1 MGNMEHAPD
10 PEPAPLPS
18 KDTLPGHKE
27 GDQAG
32 QTRQAG
38 EADQAD
44 QRIQWR
50 RPAILFACTVLTTV
64 VAGTIMEHP
73 TVPPLVVLVT
83 LFGIPSLLLDGLP
96 FSLSVLG
103 ILMAHEMGHYL
114 YARWYGVRT
123 SLPHFIPSP
132 LFFIS
137 PNPGTF
143 GAVIVTK
150 APYPHRQ
157 ALMDIGAAG
166 PIAGFIVAVPI
177 MAYSLVGARVDLIPT
192 NGGLYLGEPLVF
204 QALAYLIHGPLP
216 ENYTIYLDSVGLAA
230 WFGCLVTMLN
240 LLPVGQL
247 DGGHILYAFTGGAQ
261 NGRRLQRNLTI
272 TSFLALAVLG
282 LYSPGWWVF
291 GALLLLMGRFS
302 GFRHPAPID
311 DAAPLP
317 GHSKWLGWIA
327 VLVFIQTCMP
337 VPISFTGP

>member
-1 MGNMEHAPD
+1 MDKMEQSGSD
-10 PEPAPLPS
+10 PVPPSPKDARSETPLPI
-18 KDTLPGHKE
+18 D
-27 GDQAG
+27 AG
-32 QTRQAG
+32 Q
-38 EADQAD
+38 
-44 QRIQWR
+44 QRTHWR
-50 RPAILFACTVLTTV
+50 RPAILFACTFLTTLV
-64 VAGTIMEHP
+64 SGTIMEHP
-73 TVPPLVVLVT
+73 AVPPLVVLFT
-83 LFGIPSLLLDGLP
+83 LLSVPSLLLDGLP

-114 YARWYGVRT
+114 YARWYGVHT

-132 LFFIS
+132 FVFIT

-150 APYPHRQ
+150 APYPNRQ

-177 MAYSLVGARVDLIPT
+177 MAYSLVGARVDLVP
-192 NGGLYLGEPLVF
+192 GEGEGLYLGEPLVF

-247 DGGHILYAFTGGAQ
+247 DGGHILYAFTGGAVR
-261 NGRRLQRNLTI
+261 GRRLQRNLTI

-282 LYSPGWWVF
+282 MYSPGWWVF

-317 GHSKWLGWIA
+317 RHSKWLGWLA

>member
-1 MGNMEHAPD
+1 MPPSPKDARSD
-10 PEPAPLPS
+10 TPLPI
-18 KDTLPGHKE
+18 D
-27 GDQAG
+27 AG
-32 QTRQAG
+32 Q
-38 EADQAD
+38 
-44 QRIQWR
+44 QRTHWR
-50 RPAILFACTVLTTV
+50 RPAVLFACTFLTTLV
-64 VAGTIMEHP
+64 SGTIMEHP
-73 TVPPLVVLVT
+73 AVPPLVVLFT
-83 LFGIPSLLLDGLP
+83 LLSVPSLLLDGLP

-114 YARWYGVRT
+114 YARWYGVHT

-132 LFFIS
+132 LVFIT

-150 APYPHRQ
+150 APYPNRQ

-177 MAYSLVGARVDLIPT
+177 MAYSLVGARVDLVP
-192 NGGLYLGEPLVF
+192 GEGEGLYLGEPLMF

-247 DGGHILYAFTGGAQ
+247 DGGHILYAFTGGAVR
-261 NGRRLQRNLTI
+261 GRRLQRNLAI
-272 TSFLALAVLG
+272 ASFLALAVLG
-282 LYSPGWWVF
+282 MYSPGWWIF

-317 GHSKWLGWIA
+317 RHSKWLGWLA

>member
-1 MGNMEHAPD
+1 MQHSTD
-10 PEPAPLPS
+10 PEPAPHS
-18 KDTLPGHKE
+18 SNNTLPNAMTTTATAPQG
-27 GDQAG
+27 
-32 QTRQAG
+32 T
-38 EADQAD
+38 
-44 QRIQWR
+44 QWR
-50 RPAILFACTVLTTV
+50 RPVILFACTVLTTLISGMV
-64 VAGTIMEHP
+64 MENG
-73 TVPPLVVLVT
+73 TVPPLVVLLSLVT
-83 LFGIPSLLLDGLP
+83 YPALLLDGLP
-96 FSLSVLG
+96 FSLSVLS

-114 YARWYGVRT
+114 YARWYGVGT

-132 LFFIS
+132 LFFIT

-143 GAVIVTK
+143 GAVIVTR

-177 MAYSLVGARVDLIPT
+177 MAYSLVGARVDVIPVEG
-192 NGGLYLGEPLVF
+192 GGLYLGEPLVF
-204 QALAYLIHGPLP
+204 QFLAYLIHGPLP
-216 ENYTIYLDSVGLAA
+216 EQYTIYLDTVGLAA

-247 DGGHILYAFTGGAQ
+247 DGGHILYAFTGGAAR
-261 NGRRLQRNLTI
+261 GRRLQRSLALA
-272 TSFLALAVLG
+272 SFLALAVLG
-282 LYSPGWWVF
+282 MFSPGWWVF
-291 GALLLLMGRFS
+291 GALLLLMARFS

-317 GHSKWLGWIA
+317 RHSKLLGWLA

>member
-1 MGNMEHAPD
+1 MPPSPKDARAD
-10 PEPAPLPS
+10 TPLPI
-18 KDTLPGHKE
+18 D
-27 GDQAG
+27 AG
-32 QTRQAG
+32 Q
-38 EADQAD
+38 
-44 QRIQWR
+44 QRTHWR
-50 RPAILFACTVLTTV
+50 RPAILFACTFLTTLV
-64 VAGTIMEHP
+64 SGTIMEHP
-73 TVPPLVVLVT
+73 AVPPLVVLFT
-83 LFGIPSLLLDGLP
+83 LLSVPSLLLDGMP

-114 YARWYGVRT
+114 YARWYGVHT

-132 LFFIS
+132 LVFIT

-150 APYPHRQ
+150 APYPNRQ

-177 MAYSLVGARVDLIPT
+177 MAYSLVGARVDLVP
-192 NGGLYLGEPLVF
+192 GEGEGLYLGEPLVF

-247 DGGHILYAFTGGAQ
+247 DGGHILYAFTGGAVR
-261 NGRRLQRNLTI
+261 GRRLQRNLAI
-272 TSFLALAVLG
+272 ASFLALAVLG
-282 LYSPGWWVF
+282 MYSPGWWVF

-317 GHSKWLGWIA
+317 RHSKWLGWLA

>member
-1 MGNMEHAPD
+1 MDKMEQSGSD
-10 PEPAPLPS
+10 PVPPS
-18 KDTLPGHKE
+18 PKDALSDTPFRI
-27 GDQAG
+27 DAG
-32 QTRQAG
+32 Q
-38 EADQAD
+38 
-44 QRIQWR
+44 QRTHWR
-50 RPAILFACTVLTTV
+50 RPAILFACTFLTTLV
-64 VAGTIMEHP
+64 SGTIMEHP
-73 TVPPLVVLVT
+73 SVPPLVVLFT
-83 LFGIPSLLLDGLP
+83 LLSVPSLLLDGLP

-114 YARWYGVRT
+114 YARWYGVHT

-132 LFFIS
+132 FVFIT

-150 APYPHRQ
+150 APYPNRQ

-177 MAYSLVGARVDLIPT
+177 MAYSLVGARVDLVP
-192 NGGLYLGEPLVF
+192 GEGEGLYLGEPLVF

-247 DGGHILYAFTGGAQ
+247 DGGHILYAFTGGAVR
-261 NGRRLQRNLTI
+261 GRRLQRNLTI
-272 TSFLALAVLG
+272 ASFLALAVLG
-282 LYSPGWWVF
+282 MYSPGWWVF

-317 GHSKWLGWIA
+317 RHSKWLGWLA

>member
-1 MGNMEHAPD
+1 MDKMEQSGSD
-10 PEPAPLPS
+10 PVPPSPKDALSDTPLPI
-18 KDTLPGHKE
+18 D
-27 GDQAG
+27 AG
-32 QTRQAG
+32 Q
-38 EADQAD
+38 
-44 QRIQWR
+44 QRTHWR
-50 RPAILFACTVLTTV
+50 RPAILFACTFLTTLV
-64 VAGTIMEHP
+64 SGTIMEHP
-73 TVPPLVVLVT
+73 AVPPLVVLFT
-83 LFGIPSLLLDGLP
+83 LLSVPSLLLDGLP

-114 YARWYGVRT
+114 YARWYGVYT

-132 LFFIS
+132 FVFIT

-150 APYPHRQ
+150 APYPNRQ

-177 MAYSLVGARVDLIPT
+177 MAYSLVGARVDLIP
-192 NGGLYLGEPLVF
+192 GEGEGLYLGEPLVF

-247 DGGHILYAFTGGAQ
+247 DGGHILYAFTGGAVR
-261 NGRRLQRNLTI
+261 GRRLQRNLAI
-272 TSFLALAVLG
+272 ASFLALAVLG
-282 LYSPGWWVF
+282 MYSPGWWVF

-317 GHSKWLGWIA
+317 RHSKWLGWLA

>member
-1 MGNMEHAPD
+1 MDKMEQSGSD
-10 PEPAPLPS
+10 PVPPSPKDALSDTPLRI
-18 KDTLPGHKE
+18 D
-27 GDQAG
+27 AG
-32 QTRQAG
+32 Q
-38 EADQAD
+38 
-44 QRIQWR
+44 QRTHWR
-50 RPAILFACTVLTTV
+50 RPAILFACTFLTTLV
-64 VAGTIMEHP
+64 SGTIMEHP
-73 TVPPLVVLVT
+73 SVPPLVVLFT
-83 LFGIPSLLLDGLP
+83 LLSVPSLLLDGLP

-114 YARWYGVRT
+114 YARWYGVHT

-132 LFFIS
+132 FVFIT

-150 APYPHRQ
+150 APYPNRQ

-177 MAYSLVGARVDLIPT
+177 MAYSLVGARVDLVP
-192 NGGLYLGEPLVF
+192 GEGEGLYLGEPLVF

-247 DGGHILYAFTGGAQ
+247 DGGHILYAFTGGAVRS
-261 NGRRLQRNLTI
+261 RRLQRNLTI
-272 TSFLALAVLG
+272 ASFLALAVLG
-282 LYSPGWWVF
+282 MYSPGWWVF

-317 GHSKWLGWIA
+317 RHSKWLGWLA

>member
-1 MGNMEHAPD
+1 MPPSPKDARADN
-10 PEPAPLPS
+10 PLPI
-18 KDTLPGHKE
+18 D
-27 GDQAG
+27 AG
-32 QTRQAG
+32 QQKTH
-38 EADQAD
+38 
-44 QRIQWR
+44 WR
-50 RPAILFACTVLTTV
+50 RPAVLFACTFLTTLV
-64 VAGTIMEHP
+64 SGTIMEHP
-73 TVPPLVVLVT
+73 AVPPLVVLFT
-83 LFGIPSLLLDGLP
+83 LLSVPSLLLDGLP

-114 YARWYGVRT
+114 YARWYGVHT

-132 LFFIS
+132 LVFIT

-150 APYPHRQ
+150 APYPNRQ

-166 PIAGFIVAVPI
+166 PIAGYIVAVPI
-177 MAYSLVGARVDLIPT
+177 MAYSLVGARVDLVP
-192 NGGLYLGEPLVF
+192 GEGEGLFLGEPLVF

-247 DGGHILYAFTGGAQ
+247 DGGHILYAFSGGAVR
-261 NGRRLQRNLTI
+261 GRRLQRNLAI
-272 TSFLALAVLG
+272 ASFLALAVLG
-282 LYSPGWWVF
+282 MYSPGWWVF

-302 GFRHPAPID
+302 GFRHPTPID

-317 GHSKWLGWIA
+317 RHSKWLGWLA

>member
-1 MGNMEHAPD
+1 MDNMQHSTD
-10 PEPAPLPS
+10 PEPAPHS
-18 KDTLPGHKE
+18 SNNTLPNAMTTAATPPQG
-27 GDQAG
+27 
-32 QTRQAG
+32 T
-38 EADQAD
+38 
-44 QRIQWR
+44 QWR
-50 RPAILFACTVLTTV
+50 RPVILFACTVLTTLISGMV
-64 VAGTIMEHP
+64 MENG
-73 TVPPLVVLVT
+73 TVPPLVVLLSLVT
-83 LFGIPSLLLDGLP
+83 YPALLLDGLP
-96 FSLSVLG
+96 FSLSVLS

-114 YARWYGVRT
+114 YARWYGVGT

-132 LFFIS
+132 LFFIT

-143 GAVIVTK
+143 GAVIVTR

-177 MAYSLVGARVDLIPT
+177 MAYSLVGARVDVIPVEG
-192 NGGLYLGEPLVF
+192 GGLYLGEPLVF
-204 QALAYLIHGPLP
+204 QFLAYLIHGPLP
-216 ENYTIYLDSVGLAA
+216 EQYTIYLDTVGLAA

-247 DGGHILYAFTGGAQ
+247 DGGHILYAFTGGASR
-261 NGRRLQRNLTI
+261 GRRLQRSLAFA
-272 TSFLALAVLG
+272 SFLALAVLG
-282 LYSPGWWVF
+282 MYSPGWWVF
-291 GALLLLMGRFS
+291 GALLLLMARFS

-317 GHSKWLGWIA
+317 RHSKLLGWLA

>member
-1 MGNMEHAPD
+1 MPPSPKDARSD
-10 PEPAPLPS
+10 TPLPI
-18 KDTLPGHKE
+18 D
-27 GDQAG
+27 AG
-32 QTRQAG
+32 Q
-38 EADQAD
+38 
-44 QRIQWR
+44 QRTHWR
-50 RPAILFACTVLTTV
+50 RPAVLFACTFLTTLV
-64 VAGTIMEHP
+64 SGTIMEHP
-73 TVPPLVVLVT
+73 AVPPLVVLFT
-83 LFGIPSLLLDGLP
+83 LLSVPSLLLDGLP

-114 YARWYGVRT
+114 YARWYGVHT

-132 LFFIS
+132 LVFIT

-150 APYPHRQ
+150 APYPNRQ

-177 MAYSLVGARVDLIPT
+177 MAYSLVGARVDLIP
-192 NGGLYLGEPLVF
+192 GEGEGLYLGEPLVF

-216 ENYTIYLDSVGLAA
+216 EDYTIYLDSVGLAA

-247 DGGHILYAFTGGAQ
+247 DGGHILYAFTGGAVR
-261 NGRRLQRNLTI
+261 GRRLQRNLAI
-272 TSFLALAVLG
+272 ASFLALAVLG
-282 LYSPGWWVF
+282 MYSPGWWVF

-302 GFRHPAPID
+302 GFRHPTPID

-317 GHSKWLGWIA
+317 RHSKWLGWLA

>member
-1 MGNMEHAPD
+1 MDKMEQSGSD
-10 PEPAPLPS
+10 PVPPSPKDARSDTPLPI
-18 KDTLPGHKE
+18 D
-27 GDQAG
+27 AG
-32 QTRQAG
+32 Q
-38 EADQAD
+38 
-44 QRIQWR
+44 QRTHWR
-50 RPAILFACTVLTTV
+50 RPAILFACTFLTTLV
-64 VAGTIMEHP
+64 SGTIMEHP
-73 TVPPLVVLVT
+73 AVPPLVVLFT
-83 LFGIPSLLLDGLP
+83 LLSVPSLLLDGLP

-114 YARWYGVRT
+114 YARWYGVHT

-132 LFFIS
+132 FVFIT

-150 APYPHRQ
+150 APYPNRQ

-177 MAYSLVGARVDLIPT
+177 MAYSLVGARVDLIP
-192 NGGLYLGEPLVF
+192 GEGEGLYLGEPLVF

-247 DGGHILYAFTGGAQ
+247 DGGHILYAFTGGAVR
-261 NGRRLQRNLTI
+261 GRRLQRNLTI
-272 TSFLALAVLG
+272 ASFLALAVFG
-282 LYSPGWWVF
+282 MYSPGWWVF

-317 GHSKWLGWIA
+317 RHSMWLGWLA

>member
-1 MGNMEHAPD
+1 
-10 PEPAPLPS
+10 
-18 KDTLPGHKE
+18 
-27 GDQAG
+27 
-32 QTRQAG
+32 
-38 EADQAD
+38 
-44 QRIQWR
+44 
-50 RPAILFACTVLTTV
+50 
-64 VAGTIMEHP
+64 MEHP
-73 TVPPLVVLVT
+73 AVPPLVVLFT
-83 LFGIPSLLLDGLP
+83 LLSVPSLLLDGLP

-114 YARWYGVRT
+114 YARWYGVHT

-132 LFFIS
+132 LVFIT

-150 APYPHRQ
+150 APYPNRQ

-177 MAYSLVGARVDLIPT
+177 MAYSLVGARVDLIP
-192 NGGLYLGEPLVF
+192 GEGEGLFLGEPLVF

-247 DGGHILYAFTGGAQ
+247 DGGHILYAFTGGAVR
-261 NGRRLQRNLTI
+261 GRRLQRNFTI
-272 TSFLALAVLG
+272 ASFLALAVLG
-282 LYSPGWWVF
+282 MYSPGWWVF

-302 GFRHPAPID
+302 GFRHPTPID

-317 GHSKWLGWIA
+317 RHSKWLGWLA

>member
-1 MGNMEHAPD
+1 MPPSPKDARSD
-10 PEPAPLPS
+10 TPLPI
-18 KDTLPGHKE
+18 D
-27 GDQAG
+27 AG
-32 QTRQAG
+32 Q
-38 EADQAD
+38 
-44 QRIQWR
+44 QRTHWR
-50 RPAILFACTVLTTV
+50 RPAVLFVCTFLTTLV
-64 VAGTIMEHP
+64 SGTIMEHP
-73 TVPPLVVLVT
+73 AVPPLVVLFT
-83 LFGIPSLLLDGLP
+83 LLSVPSLLLDGLP

-114 YARWYGVRT
+114 YARWYGVHT

-132 LFFIS
+132 LVFIT

-150 APYPHRQ
+150 APYPNRQ

-177 MAYSLVGARVDLIPT
+177 MAYSLVGARVDLIP
-192 NGGLYLGEPLVF
+192 GEGEGLFLGEPLVF

-247 DGGHILYAFTGGAQ
+247 DGGHILYAFTGGAVR
-261 NGRRLQRNLTI
+261 GRRLQRNFTI
-272 TSFLALAVLG
+272 ASFLALAVLG
-282 LYSPGWWVF
+282 MYSPGWWVF

-302 GFRHPAPID
+302 GFRHPTPID

-317 GHSKWLGWIA
+317 RHSKWLGWLA

>member
-1 MGNMEHAPD
+1 MDNMEHPGSD
-10 PEPAPLPS
+10 PAPPSPEDALPNTPLRP
-18 KDTLPGHKE
+18 D
-27 GDQAG
+27 AG
-32 QTRQAG
+32 RPRTH
-38 EADQAD
+38 
-44 QRIQWR
+44 WR
-50 RPAILFACTVLTTV
+50 RPAVLFACTLLTTLV
-64 VAGTIMEHP
+64 SGTIMEHP
-73 TVPPLVVLVT
+73 TVPPTVVLFT
-83 LFGIPSLLLDGLP
+83 LFSLPSLLLDGLP
-96 FSLSVLG
+96 FSMSVLG

-132 LFFIS
+132 LFFIT

-150 APYPHRQ
+150 APYPNRQ

-177 MAYSLVGARVDLIPT
+177 MAYSLVGARIDLVP
-192 NGGLYLGEPLVF
+192 GEGEGLYLGEPLVF

-216 ENYTIYLDSVGLAA
+216 ENYTIYLDTVGLAA

-247 DGGHILYAFTGGAQ
+247 DGGHILYAFTGGAAR
-261 NGRRLQRNLTI
+261 GRRFQRNLAVG
-272 TSFLALAVLG
+272 SFLALAVLG
-282 LYSPGWWVF
+282 VYSPGWWVF

-302 GFRHPAPID
+302 GFRHPAPVD

-317 GHSKWLGWIA
+317 GHSKWLGWLA
-327 VLVFIQTCMP
+327 VLVFILTCMP

>member
-1 MGNMEHAPD
+1 MDNMQHSTD
-10 PEPAPLPS
+10 PEPAPHS
-18 KDTLPGHKE
+18 SNNTLPNAMTTTATAPQG
-27 GDQAG
+27 
-32 QTRQAG
+32 T
-38 EADQAD
+38 
-44 QRIQWR
+44 QWR
-50 RPAILFACTVLTTV
+50 RPVILFACTVLTTLISGMV
-64 VAGTIMEHP
+64 MENG
-73 TVPPLVVLVT
+73 TVPPLVVLLSLVT
-83 LFGIPSLLLDGLP
+83 YPALLLDGLP
-96 FSLSVLG
+96 FSLSVLS

-114 YARWYGVRT
+114 YARWYGVGT

-132 LFFIS
+132 LFFIT

-143 GAVIVTK
+143 GAVIVTR

-177 MAYSLVGARVDLIPT
+177 MAYSLVGARVDVIPVEG
-192 NGGLYLGEPLVF
+192 GGLYLGEPLVF
-204 QALAYLIHGPLP
+204 QFLAYLIHGPLP
-216 ENYTIYLDSVGLAA
+216 EQYTIYLDTVGLAA

-247 DGGHILYAFTGGAQ
+247 DGGHILYAFTGGAAR
-261 NGRRLQRNLTI
+261 GRRLQRSLALA
-272 TSFLALAVLG
+272 SFLALAVLG
-282 LYSPGWWVF
+282 MYSPGWWVF
-291 GALLLLMGRFS
+291 GALLLLMARFS

-317 GHSKWLGWIA
+317 RHSKLLGWLA

>member
-1 MGNMEHAPD
+1 MDNMEQPGSG
-10 PEPAPLPS
+10 PAPPS
-18 KDTLPGHKE
+18 PEDALRNTPPQP
-27 GDQAG
+27 DAD
-32 QTRQAG
+32 RQ
-38 EADQAD
+38 
-44 QRIQWR
+44 RTHWR
-50 RPAILFACTVLTTV
+50 RPAVLFACTFLTTLV
-64 VAGTIMEHP
+64 SGTIMEHP
-73 TVPPLVVLVT
+73 TVPPTVVLFTVVT
-83 LFGIPSLLLDGLP
+83 VPSLLLDGLP

-132 LFFIS
+132 LFFIT

-150 APYPHRQ
+150 APYPNRQ

-177 MAYSLVGARVDLIPT
+177 MAYSLVGARIDLIP
-192 NGGLYLGEPLVF
+192 GEGEGLYLGEPLVF

-216 ENYTIYLDSVGLAA
+216 ENYTIYLDTVGLAA

-247 DGGHILYAFTGGAQ
+247 DGGHILYAFTGGAAR
-261 NGRRLQRNLTI
+261 GRRFQRNLAVG
-272 TSFLALAVLG
+272 SFLALAVLG

-302 GFRHPAPID
+302 GFRHPAPVD

-317 GHSKWLGWIA
+317 GHSKWLGWLA
-327 VLVFIQTCMP
+327 VLVFILTCMP

>member
-1 MGNMEHAPD
+1 MDKMEQSGSD
-10 PEPAPLPS
+10 PVPPSPKDARSDTPLRI
-18 KDTLPGHKE
+18 D
-27 GDQAG
+27 AG
-32 QTRQAG
+32 Q
-38 EADQAD
+38 
-44 QRIQWR
+44 QRTHWR
-50 RPAILFACTVLTTV
+50 RPAILFACTFLTTLV
-64 VAGTIMEHP
+64 SGTIMEHP
-73 TVPPLVVLVT
+73 AVPPLVVLFT
-83 LFGIPSLLLDGLP
+83 LLSVPSLLLDGLP

-114 YARWYGVRT
+114 YARWYGVHT

-132 LFFIS
+132 FVFIT

-150 APYPHRQ
+150 APYPNRQ

-177 MAYSLVGARVDLIPT
+177 MAYSLVGARVDLVP
-192 NGGLYLGEPLVF
+192 GEGEGLYLGEPLVF

-247 DGGHILYAFTGGAQ
+247 DGGHILYAFTGGAVR
-261 NGRRLQRNLTI
+261 GRRLQRNLAI
-272 TSFLALAVLG
+272 ASFLALAVLG
-282 LYSPGWWVF
+282 MYSPGWWVF

-317 GHSKWLGWIA
+317 RHSKWLGWLA

>member
-1 MGNMEHAPD
+1 MPPSPKDARSD
-10 PEPAPLPS
+10 TPLPI
-18 KDTLPGHKE
+18 D
-27 GDQAG
+27 AG
-32 QTRQAG
+32 Q
-38 EADQAD
+38 
-44 QRIQWR
+44 QRTHWR
-50 RPAILFACTVLTTV
+50 RPAILFACTFLTTLV
-64 VAGTIMEHP
+64 SGTIMEHP
-73 TVPPLVVLVT
+73 AVPPLVVLFT
-83 LFGIPSLLLDGLP
+83 LLSVPSLLLDGMP

-114 YARWYGVRT
+114 YARWYGVHT

-132 LFFIS
+132 LVFIT

-150 APYPHRQ
+150 APYPNRQ

-177 MAYSLVGARVDLIPT
+177 MAYSLVGARVDLVP
-192 NGGLYLGEPLVF
+192 GEGEGLYLGEPLVF

-247 DGGHILYAFTGGAQ
+247 DGGHILYAFTGGAVR
-261 NGRRLQRNLTI
+261 GRRLQRNLAI
-272 TSFLALAVLG
+272 ASFLALAVLG
-282 LYSPGWWVF
+282 MYSPGWWVF

-317 GHSKWLGWIA
+317 RHSKWLGWLA

>member
-1 MGNMEHAPD
+1 MDNMQHSTD
-10 PEPAPLPS
+10 PEPAPRS
-18 KDTLPGHKE
+18 SDNTLPNSTTTAETG
-27 GDQAG
+27 
-32 QTRQAG
+32 RQG
-38 EADQAD
+38 T
-44 QRIQWR
+44 QWR
-50 RPAILFACTVLTTV
+50 RPVILFACTVLTTLV
-64 VAGTIMEHP
+64 SGTIMENGA
-73 TVPPLVVLVT
+73 VPPLVVLLRLLT
-83 LFGIPSLLLDGLP
+83 YPALLLDGLP

-114 YARWYGVRT
+114 YARWYGVGT

-132 LFFIS
+132 LFFIT

-143 GAVIVTK
+143 GAVIVTR

-177 MAYSLVGARVDLIPT
+177 MAYSLVGARVDVIPAEG
-192 NGGLYLGEPLVF
+192 GGLYLGEPLVF
-204 QALAYLIHGPLP
+204 QFLAYLIHGPLP
-216 ENYTIYLDSVGLAA
+216 EHYTIYLDTVGLAA

-247 DGGHILYAFTGGAQ
+247 DGGHILYAFTGGAAR
-261 NGRRLQRNLTI
+261 GRRLQRSLALA
-272 TSFLALAVLG
+272 SFLALAVLG
-282 LYSPGWWVF
+282 MYSPGWWVF
-291 GALLLLMGRFS
+291 GALLLLMARFS

-317 GHSKWLGWIA
+317 RHSKLLGWLA

>member
-1 MGNMEHAPD
+1 MDKMEQSGSD
-10 PEPAPLPS
+10 PVPPSPKDARSDTPLRI
-18 KDTLPGHKE
+18 D
-27 GDQAG
+27 AG
-32 QTRQAG
+32 Q
-38 EADQAD
+38 
-44 QRIQWR
+44 QRTHWR
-50 RPAILFACTVLTTV
+50 RPAILFACTFLTTLV
-64 VAGTIMEHP
+64 SGTIMEHP
-73 TVPPLVVLVT
+73 AVPPLVVLFT
-83 LFGIPSLLLDGLP
+83 LLSVPSLLLDGLP

-114 YARWYGVRT
+114 YARWYGVHT

-132 LFFIS
+132 FVFIT

-150 APYPHRQ
+150 APYPNRQ

-177 MAYSLVGARVDLIPT
+177 MAYSLVGARVDLVP
-192 NGGLYLGEPLVF
+192 GEGEGLYLGEPLVF

-247 DGGHILYAFTGGAQ
+247 DGGHILYAFTGGAVRS
-261 NGRRLQRNLTI
+261 RRLQRNLTI
-272 TSFLALAVLG
+272 ASFLALAVLG
-282 LYSPGWWVF
+282 MYSPGWWVF

-317 GHSKWLGWIA
+317 RHSKWLGWLA

>member
-1 MGNMEHAPD
+1 MEHMEQPGSD
-10 PEPAPLPS
+10 PAPPSSRDALP
-18 KDTLPGHKE
+18 DTPVH
-27 GDQAG
+27 GDAG
-32 QTRQAG
+32 RQ
-38 EADQAD
+38 
-44 QRIQWR
+44 RTHWR
-50 RPAILFACTVLTTV
+50 RPAILFACTFLTTLV
-64 VAGTIMEHP
+64 SGTVMEHP
-73 TVPPLVVLVT
+73 AVPPLVVLFT
-83 LFGIPSLLLDGLP
+83 LVSIPSLLLDGLP

-114 YARWYGVRT
+114 YARWYGVHT
-123 SLPHFIPSP
+123 SLPYFIPSP
-132 LFFIS
+132 LFFIT

-150 APYPHRQ
+150 APYPNRQ

-177 MAYSLVGARVDLIPT
+177 MAYSLVGARVDLVP
-192 NGGLYLGEPLVF
+192 GEGEGLYLGEPLVF

-247 DGGHILYAFTGGAQ
+247 DGGHILYAFTGGAGR
-261 NGRRLQRNLTI
+261 GRRFQRNLAI
-272 TSFLALAVLG
+272 ASFLALAVLG

-311 DAAPLP
+311 DTAPLP
-317 GHSKWLGWIA
+317 RHSRWLGWLA

>member
-1 MGNMEHAPD
+1 MDNMQHSTD
-10 PEPAPLPS
+10 PEPAPHS
-18 KDTLPGHKE
+18 SNNTLPNAMTTAATAPQG
-27 GDQAG
+27 
-32 QTRQAG
+32 T
-38 EADQAD
+38 
-44 QRIQWR
+44 QWR
-50 RPAILFACTVLTTV
+50 RPVILFACTVLTTLISGMV
-64 VAGTIMEHP
+64 MENG
-73 TVPPLVVLVT
+73 TVPPLVVLLSLVT
-83 LFGIPSLLLDGLP
+83 YPALLLDGLP
-96 FSLSVLG
+96 FSLSVLS

-114 YARWYGVRT
+114 YAKWYGVGT

-132 LFFIS
+132 LFFIT

-143 GAVIVTK
+143 GAVIVTR

-177 MAYSLVGARVDLIPT
+177 MAYSLVGARVDVIPVEG
-192 NGGLYLGEPLVF
+192 GGLYLGEPLVF
-204 QALAYLIHGPLP
+204 QFLAYLIHGPLP
-216 ENYTIYLDSVGLAA
+216 EQYTIYLDTVGLAA

-247 DGGHILYAFTGGAQ
+247 DGGHILYAFTGGAAR
-261 NGRRLQRNLTI
+261 GRRLQRSLALA
-272 TSFLALAVLG
+272 SFLALAVLG
-282 LYSPGWWVF
+282 MFSPGWWVF
-291 GALLLLMGRFS
+291 GALLLLMARFS

-317 GHSKWLGWIA
+317 RHSKLLGWLA

>member
-1 MGNMEHAPD
+1 MDKMEQSGSD
-10 PEPAPLPS
+10 PVPPSPKDALSDTPLRI
-18 KDTLPGHKE
+18 D
-27 GDQAG
+27 AG
-32 QTRQAG
+32 Q
-38 EADQAD
+38 
-44 QRIQWR
+44 QRTHWR
-50 RPAILFACTVLTTV
+50 RPAILFACTFLTTLV
-64 VAGTIMEHP
+64 SGTIMEHP
-73 TVPPLVVLVT
+73 AVPPLVVLFT
-83 LFGIPSLLLDGLP
+83 LLSVPSLLLDGLP

-114 YARWYGVRT
+114 YARWYGVHT

-132 LFFIS
+132 FVFIT

-150 APYPHRQ
+150 APYPNRQ

-177 MAYSLVGARVDLIPT
+177 MAYSLVGARVDLVP
-192 NGGLYLGEPLVF
+192 GEGEGLYLGEPLVF

-247 DGGHILYAFTGGAQ
+247 DGGHILYAFTGGAVRS
-261 NGRRLQRNLTI
+261 RRLQRNLTI
-272 TSFLALAVLG
+272 ASFLALAVLG
-282 LYSPGWWVF
+282 MYSPGWWVF

-317 GHSKWLGWIA
+317 RHSKWLGWLA

>member
-1 MGNMEHAPD
+1 MGNMQHAPD
-10 PEPAPLPS
+10 PESAPLSS
-18 KDTLPGHKE
+18 KDALPSATGSDE
-27 GDQAG
+27 SDQAGRAGQAG
-32 QTRQAG
+32 QTI
-38 EADQAD
+38 

-50 RPAILFACTVLTTV
+50 RPAILFACTVLTTLV
-64 VAGTIMEHP
+64 SGTIMEHAA
-73 TVPPLVVLVT
+73 VPPLVVLAT
-83 LFGIPSLLLDGLP
+83 LVSFPALLLDGLP

-114 YARWYGVRT
+114 YARWYGVGT

-132 LFFIS
+132 FFFIT

-166 PIAGFIVAVPI
+166 PVAGFVVAVPI
-177 MAYSLVGARVDLIPT
+177 MAYSLVGARVDAMPAD
-192 NGGLYLGEPLVF
+192 GGLYLGEPLVF
-204 QALAYLIHGPLP
+204 QFLAYLIHGPLP
-216 ENYTIYLDSVGLAA
+216 EDYTIYLDTVGLAA

-247 DGGHILYAFTGGAQ
+247 DGGHILYAFTGGAAR
-261 NGRRLQRNLTI
+261 GRRLQRNLTLA
-272 TSFLALAVLG
+272 SFLALAVLG

-302 GFRHPAPID
+302 GFRHPVPVD

-317 GHSKWLGWIA
+317 RHSRWLGWLAI
-327 VLVFIQTCMP
+327 LVFILTCMP

>member
-1 MGNMEHAPD
+1 MPPSPKDARSD
-10 PEPAPLPS
+10 TPLPI
-18 KDTLPGHKE
+18 D
-27 GDQAG
+27 AG
-32 QTRQAG
+32 Q
-38 EADQAD
+38 
-44 QRIQWR
+44 QRTHWR
-50 RPAILFACTVLTTV
+50 RPAVLFACTFLTTLV
-64 VAGTIMEHP
+64 SGTIMEHP
-73 TVPPLVVLVT
+73 AVPPLVVLFT
-83 LFGIPSLLLDGLP
+83 LLSVPSLLLDGLP

-114 YARWYGVRT
+114 YARWYGVHT

-132 LFFIS
+132 LVFIT

-150 APYPHRQ
+150 APYPNRQ

-177 MAYSLVGARVDLIPT
+177 MAYSLVGARVDLIP
-192 NGGLYLGEPLVF
+192 GEGEGLYLGEPLVF

-216 ENYTIYLDSVGLAA
+216 EDYTIYLDSVGLAA

-247 DGGHILYAFTGGAQ
+247 DGGHILYAFTGGAVR
-261 NGRRLQRNLTI
+261 GRRLQRNLAI
-272 TSFLALAVLG
+272 ASFLALAVLG
-282 LYSPGWWVF
+282 MYSPGWWVF

-317 GHSKWLGWIA
+317 RHSKWLGWLA